1 MNWTIALGRKVRAQ
15 LNGFFASEDGLVTV
29 EWVALAGAL
38 AIGAIT
44 VGWLVLN
51 GLRAPANQIG
61 NNLSSC
67 WSSANTNNGST
78 SGCGN

>member
-1 MNWTIALGRKVRAQ
+1 MSMNLARIRAHLG
-15 LNGFFASEDGLVTV
+15 GFVTSEDGLVTV

-44 VGWLVLN
+44 VGWIVLN
-51 GLRAPANQIG
+51 GLKTPANNIG

-67 WSSANTNNGST
+67 WSTANSNSGST
-78 SGCGN
+78 SGC